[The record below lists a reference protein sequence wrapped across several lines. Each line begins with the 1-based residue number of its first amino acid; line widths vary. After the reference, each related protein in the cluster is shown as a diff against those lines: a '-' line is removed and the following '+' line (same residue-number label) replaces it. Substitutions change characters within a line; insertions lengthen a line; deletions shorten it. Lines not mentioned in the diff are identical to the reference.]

1 MHDDFSL
8 FRTVISCLAM
18 RENREKNLLR
28 GFTSTEAIKD
38 NLPEECKKRMF
49 RLGEYQRSF
58 VAKRNFAFDLK
69 GGPWYFGVNAQP
81 RLDVICNSF
90 CFHCK
95 MTNESFCWCNY
106 IQRDSRVI
114 TLYVFGCH
122 FQQLLLSLQGGE
134 WMRLLGE
141 REREGYVLF
150 IRSMT
155 DACFNHWLISN
166 ALTRLSR

>member
-95 MTNESFCWCNY
+95 MTNESFC
-106 IQRDSRVI
+106 
-114 TLYVFGCH
+114 
-122 FQQLLLSLQGGE
+122 
-134 WMRLLGE
+134 
-141 REREGYVLF
+141 
-150 IRSMT
+150 
-155 DACFNHWLISN
+155 
-166 ALTRLSR
+166 

>member
-106 IQRDSRVI
+106 IQREIHV
-114 TLYVFGCH
+114 
-122 FQQLLLSLQGGE
+122 LLLYMCLAAIFNSFCFHCKVANECGY
-134 WMRLLGE
+134 WE
-141 REREGYVLF
+141 RERERATCYSYAVWQMLVLT
-150 IRSMT
+150 T
-155 DACFNHWLISN
+155 D
-166 ALTRLSR
+166 